1 MISQCYLGNAV
12 NVVRLGLDEVD
23 RRHVRDGIAVRM
35 QQPEAGVGGTW
46 REARLARRVCRY
58 PARPNKHAHMQR
70 HGVLAQL
77 ADAEQGRND
86 VAAERVKDQYLPHLR
101 AALRVAA
108 GAACAAK
115 RRAGRV
121 RRLVCVV
128 AVSGPWL
135 VEVQHVQDGVC
146 EAVTNPFRQGMSVHG
161 RGLAKGAWLAVRT
174 NLAIPQ

>member
-1 MISQCYLGNAV
+1 MISQYYLGDAI

-35 QQPEAGVGGTW
+35 QQPEPGFGGTW
-46 REARLARRVCRY
+46 REARLAWRVCRL
-58 PARPNKHAHMQR
+58 PARPNRHAHMQR

-101 AALRVAA
+101 AAFRVAA
-108 GAACAAK
+108 GAACAAE
-115 RRAGRV
+115 RRAGRF
-121 RRLVCVV
+121 RRVVCVV
-128 AVSGPWL
+128 AVPGPRL

-146 EAVTNPFRQGMSVHG
+146 EAVTNPIQGMSVHG